1 MNDTDPKIE
10 KKIRDLMKNKTSE
23 DRLKMGCS
31 MFGFSKTIIQA
42 SLQETENIQQPDLK
56 KELFLRFYGKEMDNE
71 MKEKIAA
78 YFLSAKPK
86 KSPSKE

>member
-10 KKIRDLMKNKTSE
+10 QKIRELMMNKTPE

-31 MFGFSKTIIQA
+31 MFGFSKAIIQA
-42 SLQETENIQQPDLK
+42 SLQENKNIQQSELK

-71 MKEKIAA
+71 MKKKIAT
-78 YFLSAKPK
+78 YFSSAKPRK
-86 KSPSKE
+86 HTSNK